1 MRGVK
6 TLMALLAAGALAP
19 SAGAAMAAGA
29 QTPEASKAPEVSK
42 TPEASKAP
50 EASKTTP
57 KAREGK
63 ETALDR
69 VVRGEVTAV
78 EVSAA
83 PPILTLKVMRGK
95 EATTIDVT
103 VPATAKISQ
112 GKATK
117 VLADI
122 KVGDRVWLK
131 YDQMK
136 DRKEADQIRILK
148 SASQTA
154 KPKTS

>member
-1 MRGVK
+1 
-6 TLMALLAAGALAP
+6 MALLAAGALAL
-19 SAGAAMAAGA
+19 SAAAAMAAGT
-29 QTPEASKAPEVSK
+29 QTPETPKAPEVSK
-42 TPEASKAP
+42 TPEASKPA

-63 ETALDR
+63 EVAADR
-69 VVRGEVTAV
+69 VLRGEVTAV
-78 EVSAA
+78 EVSAT
-83 PPILTLKVMRGK
+83 PPTLTIKVMRGK
-95 EATTIDVT
+95 AEETIGVT
-103 VPATAKISQ
+103 VPATARISQ
-112 GKATK
+112 GKAAKT
-117 VLADI
+117 LTDI